1 MGITLKTFSFDVL
14 FMLITLKSALCG
26 MSVLGNKNAVTI

>member
-14 FMLITLKSALCG
+14 FMPIPIKSALCE
-26 MSVLGNKNAVTI
+26 MSVLGNKSGVTI